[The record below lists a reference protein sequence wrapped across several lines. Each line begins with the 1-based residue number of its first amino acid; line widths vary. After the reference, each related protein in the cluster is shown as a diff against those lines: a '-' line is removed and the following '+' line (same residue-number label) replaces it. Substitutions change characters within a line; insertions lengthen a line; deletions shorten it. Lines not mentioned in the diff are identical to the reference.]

1 MKRIIISQRH
11 MQYLNEENTVN
22 IAAQAKD
29 NSLSSFSAAA
39 TDTNTASDMQK
50 AKTAGDVN
58 LVVTGPDSN
67 DTQPKQVVNVAA
79 GDTVQNAIADQA
91 SDDLIRNGGSVL
103 VNGDGLGE
111 SYIFD
116 KKTIEEARLA
126 KMKRDGRVMTKKELR
141 ESLLK

>member
-1 MKRIIISQRH
+1 

-39 TDTNTASDMQK
+39 TDTNTVSDMQK

-91 SDDLIRNGGSVL
+91 SDDLIRNGGSVVL
-103 VNGDGLGE
+103 GGDGLGE
-111 SYIFD
+111 SYVFD